1 MGCLGKV
8 ASPNQYINT
17 NQRETMND
25 LTYLAKEEFKLVL
38 NEDQADVLYDIYEK
52 WQEQHN
58 IGQGPCN
65 QGDGS
70 DHDLI
75 AGYHFLANSRD
86 YDNHKWLMH
95 KIGSPFKAMILNAFG
110 S

>member
-1 MGCLGKV
+1 MKMQSEKEFTYMDSLM
-8 ASPNQYINT
+8 YIA
-17 NQRETMND
+17 QVEFD
-25 LTYLAKEEFKLVL
+25 LEFTYEQSIK
-38 NEDQADVLYDIYEK
+38 LYDIYDA

-58 IGQGPCN
+58 IDQDPCD

-86 YDNHKWLMH
+86 YDNHKWLIN
-95 KIGSPFKAMILNAFG
+95 KING
-110 S
+110 

>member
-1 MGCLGKV
+1 MDEATTNL
-8 ASPNQYINT
+8 SYIA
-17 NQRETMND
+17 R
-25 LTYLAKEEFKLVL
+25 EEFKLVL
-38 NEDQADVLYDIYEK
+38 TDDQVDVLYDIYDA

-58 IGQGPCN
+58 IDQGPGN

-86 YDNHKWLMH
+86 YDNHKWLNN
-95 KIGSPFKAMILNAFG
+95 KLSC
-110 S
+110 